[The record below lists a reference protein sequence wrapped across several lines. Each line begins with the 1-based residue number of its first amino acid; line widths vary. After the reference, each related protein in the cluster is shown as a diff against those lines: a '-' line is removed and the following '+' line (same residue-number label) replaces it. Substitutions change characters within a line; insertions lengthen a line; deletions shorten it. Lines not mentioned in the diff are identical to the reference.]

1 MSAPARLL
9 SFVDDELAR
18 SAPMVERCV
27 AGTLALLRDSRDGL
41 AQSERERQFELVEAL
56 QRQGARYQARFVEA
70 LREGVRR
77 ELAAA
82 DGASAATHAAP
93 AALELMDESRVETDI
108 EISRALQLID
118 STAEWERRELQT
130 FTSTLCGLDHVSEES
145 NPLRPIVYATALWEA
160 ACAIVAAP
168 AHRATL
174 LRLSAGVM
182 AGLLKTA
189 WAAASSRL
197 EAAGVQPG
205 VYRTVLLAPGA
216 VSGRSAG
223 ARDAAHAGMLGP
235 LLASVPAGE
244 LAPLPGGAAGLPA
257 APAGGDGRV
266 AALLTRLFAAI
277 QADTLVGAP
286 VRAVLARLQVAALRV
301 ALQDGGML
309 DAPAHPAW
317 QLMNRIAAAGRSYP
331 APGDKRLAALLTF
344 CDALAEEVARAQVA
358 DATPLRRALARVDTF
373 LAEQLQWQ
381 LREAQPAVESLR
393 RAERRD
399 VLEQVLSQRLT
410 EQMATVSAPAGIRR
424 FVTATWAKVLAEAM
438 VRFGEHAG
446 PTPGYLRAVDDL
458 LWSLAPPAHPQSRQR
473 LVALLPGLLQRL
485 RGGMALIGLPEA
497 EQQALLDALMPI
509 HAEALRPAARAASEK
524 LTAEQIVQRMRD
536 EVIPETPLP
545 RPFSDSVID
554 LASMDTVPADFL
566 HTDIGAPEEAAR
578 RVDRLQPGERLRLF
592 VRGRW
597 TRVQLLWRSD
607 GGLYL
612 LFAGE
617 QPGQTH
623 SITRSALER
632 LDGAGLLQP
641 QEDKPLVQRAIDTLV
656 NELPLP
662 G

>member
-1 MSAPARLL
+1 ML

-18 SAPMVERCV
+18 SAPMIERCV

-56 QRQGARYQARFVEA
+56 QRQGARYQARFLEA
-70 LREGVRR
+70 LREGVQR

-82 DGASAATHAAP
+82 DGAAAAAHAAP

-160 ACAIVAAP
+160 ACAIVPAP

-182 AGLLKTA
+182 AGLLKNA

-216 VSGRSAG
+216 VSSRSAS
-223 ARDAAHAGMLGP
+223 AREAALAGMLGP
-235 LLASVPAGE
+235 LLANVPAGE
-244 LAPLPGGAAGLPA
+244 LAPLPGMAA
-257 APAGGDGRV
+257 APAGTDGRV

-301 ALQDGGML
+301 ALQDSSIL
-309 DAPAHPAW
+309 DAPAHPVW

-331 APGDKRLAALLTF
+331 AAGDKRLVALLAF
-344 CDALAEEVARAQVA
+344 CDALAEEVSRAQVG
-358 DATPLRRALARVDTF
+358 DATPFRRALARIDAF

-381 LREAQPAVESLR
+381 LREAAHSVESLQ

-399 VLEQVLSQRLT
+399 VLEQVLSQRLAD
-410 EQMATVSAPAGIRR
+410 QMAPVSAPASIRR

-438 VRFGEHAG
+438 VRFGEQAE

-485 RGGMALIGLPEA
+485 RSGMALIALPEA
-497 EQQALLDALMPI
+497 EQQAVLDTLMPI
-509 HAEALRPAARAASEK
+509 HAEALRPAARAASSEAA
-524 LTAEQIVQRMRD
+524 LTPEQIVQRMRD
-536 EVIPETPLP
+536 EVIPETPLA
-545 RPFSDSVID
+545 RPFGDSVID

-566 HTDIGAPEEAAR
+566 HTDIGAPEDAAR
-578 RVDRLQPGERLRLF
+578 HVDRLQPGERLRLF

-607 GGLYL
+607 KGLYL

-623 SITRSALER
+623 SITRRALER
-632 LDGAGLLQP
+632 LEGAGLLQP